1 MYNKYIAII
10 TAENKEKYISKTIY
24 SCLKNFDN
32 KDLKILILYKFLSNE
47 NILKIKFNKFKNI
60 IFHKYNYKKKYPTQD
75 QLYKIQQ
82 ALKFIKNE
90 WVLLLDGD
98 DLFKKNKIKT
108 LNNLK
113 LDQKKVYLHDH
124 ELFFNRTIKKSI
136 FKNYKNLFI
145 YKMLFNNWPQ
155 KINTSS
161 IVINAELLKKF
172 YKNHNPYEW
181 KYLAI
186 DVQIILYYFYKK
198 NLEIIDKILTTKVEN
213 INNLD
218 KKFSNI
224 SDKNY
229 WYRRLEQHKLTKK
242 LSGRINLLDRIIT
255 LFFLKIF
262 K

>member
-1 MYNKYIAII
+1 
-10 TAENKEKYISKTIY
+10 
-24 SCLKNFDN
+24 
-32 KDLKILILYKFLSNE
+32 
-47 NILKIKFNKFKNI
+47 
-60 IFHKYNYKKKYPTQD
+60 
-75 QLYKIQQ
+75 
-82 ALKFIKNE
+82 
-90 WVLLLDGD
+90 
-98 DLFKKNKIKT
+98 
-108 LNNLK
+108 
-113 LDQKKVYLHDH
+113 
-124 ELFFNRTIKKSI
+124 
-136 FKNYKNLFI
+136 
-145 YKMLFNNWPQ
+145 MLFNNWPQ